1 LIVPEGII
9 AAGGVPNAVG
19 RGWFSLID
27 GCPVYLF
34 LRDDVLRIDWPS
46 PRTWFRLE
54 GVSSLLRSGLPA
66 WRVRP
71 LFQYL

>member
-1 LIVPEGII
+1 MKKKAMISTALVTGII

-34 LRDDVLRIDWPS
+34 LRDDVLRID
-46 PRTWFRLE
+46 
-54 GVSSLLRSGLPA
+54 
-66 WRVRP
+66 
-71 LFQYL
+71 